1 MGKQYTGA
9 DKTSVPIFFE
19 DFNETLL
26 REGEEEAAKEHENE
40 FGAKNN
46 APDLKAV
53 KFARHRRRHG
63 YYFANIRKYHTSGF
77 EVCRCSRR
85 QTEKITAR

>member
-1 MGKQYTGA
+1 MGKKYTGA
-9 DKTSVPIFFE
+9 DKTRNQFFLK
-19 DFNETLL
+19 TSMKRY
-26 REGEEEAAKEHENE
+26 REEGKKKHKEQKNE

-53 KFARHRRRHG
+53 KFAGHRRRHG
-63 YYFANIRKYHTSGF
+63 YYFANIRKYHASGV

>member
-1 MGKQYTGA
+1 MKRYREEGKKKQ
-9 DKTSVPIFFE
+9 
-19 DFNETLL
+19 
-26 REGEEEAAKEHENE
+26 KEQENE

-53 KFARHRRRHG
+53 KFAGHRGSHG
-63 YYFANIRKYHTSGF
+63 YYFANIRKYHAAGV